1 MIIYSYICTSKKW
14 FFHYMIIEYA
24 DDELK
29 ILITTGNSTDKRY
42 KKLKSNATFKK
53 DLAKVM
59 LYLRSVSTAKEL
71 ANFGALHY
79 EQLKHDLSGKSS
91 VRIGYESKYRLIFEE
106 LDLGVRVCLIEIN
119 EHYGD
124 T

>member
-1 MIIYSYICTSKKW
+1 MIV
-14 FFHYMIIEYA
+14 EYA

-42 KKLKSNATFKK
+42 KKFKSNAKFMK

-59 LYLRSVSTAKEL
+59 LYFRTVSTAKDL
-71 ANFGALHY
+71 GKFGALRY
-79 EQLKHDLSGKSS
+79 EQLKHDFSGMSS